1 MNDITQRAP
10 KFHNTLL
17 KTFDSELIVRLHL
30 KPVAFKA
37 GQMIEEPGKPIR
49 YLYFLDSG
57 MASMTNV
64 FSDGK
69 EVEVGMFGYE
79 SVIGVSALMG
89 TMQSLNHV
97 YTQVA
102 GAGYRCS
109 YEDALKEFNR
119 FEVFTKLCL
128 RYVQAQLVQSSQ
140 SAGCASTH
148 NYEQRLSRWLLIT
161 RDRTHVNTF
170 KMSHEFL
177 SHMLGSTR
185 PTVSVVAGTLKKEG
199 LIDYKRE
206 IITILD
212 SKGLEARSCEC
223 YQIIRDYLANY
234 EKFDTAHTA

>member
-1 MNDITQRAP
+1 MNEIAQGAP
-10 KFHNTLL
+10 KFRNTLL
-17 KTFDSELIVRLHL
+17 KTFDNQLIGRLRL
-30 KPVAFKA
+30 KPVVFKT

-57 MASMTNV
+57 MASMTTV

-69 EVEVGMFGYE
+69 EVEVGMFGYD

-89 TMQSLNHV
+89 TIQSLNHV

-109 YEDALKEFNR
+109 YENALQEFNR
-119 FEVFTKLCL
+119 FGVFTKLCL

-161 RDRTHVNTF
+161 ADRTQVDTF
-170 KMSHEFL
+170 KMSQEFL

-185 PTVSVVAGTLKKEG
+185 STVSVVAGILKKEG
-199 LIDYKRE
+199 LIEYKRE
-206 IITILD
+206 IINILD
-212 SKGLEARSCEC
+212 RKGLEARSCEC
-223 YQIIRDYLANY
+223 YQIIRDYLADCQ
-234 EKFDTAHTA
+234 KFDTAHTA